1 MITQKEKKLFLAIGL
16 VIVISGG
23 LMVYNR
29 IEKNSAVK
37 IKEVNSAPQSSSPDK
52 PKKSQTQ
59 EEKFLVHIGGAVNKP
74 GVYECKSGT
83 RLYKVIE
90 KAEGPTAQANLNAVN
105 LAKPVRDGEKFIIPA
120 KSKKNTSPAKSQGS
134 ASGAAGKININT
146 ASQKKLEQLSG
157 IGPVLAGRIIK
168 YRQQNNSFQTKK
180 ELTKV
185 SGIGDKTLAKLKDQI
200 TY

>member
-1 MITQKEKKLFLAIGL
+1 MLTLKEKKLFVAIGL

-29 IEKNSAVK
+29 IEKSSAVK
-37 IKEVNSAPQSSSPDK
+37 IKKANSAPQSSSPEEA
-52 PKKSQTQ
+52 KKSQTQ
-59 EEKFLVHIGGAVNKP
+59 EEKLLVHIGGAVNNP

-90 KAEGPTAQANLNAVN
+90 KAEGPTDQANLNAVN

-120 KSKKNTSPAKSQGS
+120 QSKKNAPSIQSQGS
-134 ASGAAGKININT
+134 AFSTTGKININI
-146 ASQKKLEQLSG
+146 ANQKKLEQLSG
-157 IGPVLAGRIIK
+157 IGPALASQIIK
-168 YRQQNNSFQTKK
+168 YRQQNSSFQSKK